1 MITIIDGKKSIRLE
15 EFDMRPLRNHTRP
28 RSGKITY
35 RSQHIDGRMGD
46 WYFGAEIGPK
56 TYGLQANT
64 LIQKWDN
71 LEERLD
77 QLTAFLFDSKGNP
90 KLLKCKWD
98 NTEKFAFVRLAE
110 AITPDVSTILEKI
123 PIQFINYDSNEY
135 AESDAYDLNQP
146 LKYDAGNEYGS
157 KAYPNT
163 QSFTWNIVPN
173 HYAGIE
179 NYSYLDTPIKIT
191 IKGTVKGGSIK
202 HLESGNAI
210 SFPDVTN
217 GTVVI
222 DTETYNISVNGSDI
236 LEFDGE
242 FFEMSNGS
250 NGFQFS
256 AEQANAT
263 VTFDWVHKFM

>member
-1 MITIIDGKKSIRLE
+1 MITLIDGTKTLRLE
-15 EFDMRPLRNHTRP
+15 EFEMRPLRDHTRP
-28 RSGKITY
+28 RSGDISHRT
-35 RSQHIDGRMGD
+35 QHIDGRMGD
-46 WYFGAEIGPK
+46 WYFGSEVGPK
-56 TYGLQANT
+56 TYGLQANA
-64 LIQKWDN
+64 LVQEWED

-98 NTEKFAFVRLAE
+98 NTGKFAFVRLAE

-135 AESDAYDLNQP
+135 AESDAYDLDRP
-146 LKYDAGNEYGS
+146 LRYDSGNEYGS

-163 QSFTWNIVPN
+163 QSFAWNIVPY
-173 HYAGIE
+173 HYSGIE

-191 IKGTVKGGSIK
+191 IKGNVKGGTVK
-202 HLESGNAI
+202 HLESGKSI
-210 SFPDVTN
+210 SFPDVSN

-222 DTETYNISVNGSDI
+222 DTETYNVSVNGSDI
-236 LEFDGE
+236 LELNGD
-242 FFEMSNGS
+242 FFEMLTGS
-250 NGFQFS
+250 NGFQFI

-263 VTFDWVHKFM
+263 VTFDWLHKFM